1 MTVIPRGSD
10 HLQGRQGRQRAS
22 RHLVIVSGVGGLGHR
37 TRVSYET
44 RPLAYVHEAIAE
56 VLQGKAKARLVLE
69 P

>member
-1 MTVIPRGSD
+1 MTTYKAVKVGNVRPGD
-10 HLQGRQGRQRAS
+10 
-22 RHLVIVSGVGGLGHR
+22 LVIVSGVGGLGHR